1 MSTSYC
7 IPLGGRCTVACFL
20 VFVLALGCACDEALN
35 PYGYALDYS
44 FQEQIFAARLLAD
57 LDGEASSR
65 TAALAA
71 AAHRP
76 RSPAAASAPRLMQQR

>member
-1 MSTSYC
+1 MSTSYR

-20 VFVLALGCACDEALN
+20 VFVLALGCACDEAQN

-71 AAHRP
+71 AARQFLTSVSCSSE
-76 RSPAAASAPRLMQQR
+76 RAD